1 MYKLS
6 IIIVNYNVKEFILNL
21 LQSINSAAKN
31 ISYEV
36 IIVDNASDDGSV
48 EIIKEKF
55 PSVNLIVNT
64 KNVGFG
70 KANNQALTN
79 AKGDFILLIN
89 PDTIVREDTFDRMF
103 AFFESMPE
111 AGMAGCKVLNPDG
124 TLQLACRRSFP
135 GPWTSFTKVVGLSTL
150 FPKSKLFAKYNLTYL
165 DENKTYEVDAIS
177 GSFMMLR
184 KEVYAKIGG
193 FDPEFF
199 MYGED
204 LDLCY
209 RVQKSGFKV
218 FYVHSTEI
226 IHYKGESTK
235 RSSLD
240 ETKVF
245 YDAMH
250 LFVKKHFSSSFIV
263 EYILRLAI
271 FIRKLIATVNIYKL
285 PLFTAFVD
293 YIFFTTTLFISEKI
307 YAKDD
312 GWQGFPD
319 EVKPFIY
326 FIPGLL
332 QLFISTIFTAYKKK
346 SISVLRIVISLLAGV
361 VLISSLT
368 FFFKQYAFS
377 RAVLLITYA
386 ILIFLLPL
394 WRIFAKLFFNVG
406 IEKHLSKAKTLIVG
420 TENRALDLTKKL
432 KSNVNDIHNII
443 GLIGFKNDE
452 IDKDI
457 NGIKVIGTINNIK
470 KVIDDKKID
479 KVIFSSDKIS
489 YAEIFRI
496 VSLGQSSNVD
506 FMIAG
511 TESDYLVGK
520 SAIAMLNDIPL
531 VKVHYN
537 ISSISNKIVKLIFD
551 VSLSLLILFFIF
563 PFVYLFSRKKKPISD
578 LQNFILNIPKVF
590 SLDKSLVGPKAES
603 SAGLFLGKPG
613 LTGLWFTEF
622 YDYKDLKEEEK
633 LNIYYAKNQN
643 AWLDLEI
650 LGKTISKFFIKG
662 E

>member
-1 MYKLS
+1 MPKLS

-21 LQSINSAAKN
+21 LKSITSAAKDF
-31 ISYEV
+31 SYEV
-36 IIVDNASDDGSV
+36 IIVDNASDDGSIEV
-48 EIIKEKF
+48 IKEKY
-55 PSVNLIVNT
+55 PSVNLIVNS

-70 KANNQALTN
+70 KANNQALLQ
-79 AKGDFILLIN
+79 AKGNYFLLLN
-89 PDTIVREDTFDRMF
+89 PDTIVKEDTFEKMF
-103 AFFESMPE
+103 DFFEKNPE

-135 GPWTSFTKVVGLSTL
+135 GPWTSFTKVAGLSTL
-150 FPKSKLFAKYNLTYL
+150 FPKNKLFAKYNLTYL
-165 DENKTYEVDAIS
+165 DENKSYEVDAIS
-177 GSFMMLR
+177 GSFMFMR
-184 KEVYAKIGG
+184 KEVYEKIGG

-204 LDLCY
+204 LDLCF
-209 RVQKSGFKV
+209 RVQKSGYKV
-218 FYVHSTEI
+218 YYVHSTEI

-250 LFVKKHFSSSFIV
+250 LFVKKHFSSSFLV
-263 EYILRLAI
+263 ESILQFAI
-271 FIRKLIATVNIYKL
+271 FVRKSIAFANVYKL
-285 PLFTAFVD
+285 PIFTAFIDFILITV
-293 YIFFTTTLFISEKI
+293 TLFISEKL

-312 GWQGFPD
+312 GWQGFPE
-319 EVKPFIY
+319 EVKPAIY

-332 QLFISTIFTAYKKK
+332 QLLISTIFGAYKKK

-361 VLISSLT
+361 VLISSIT

-386 ILIFLLPL
+386 ILIFALPV
-394 WRIFAKLFFNVG
+394 WRIIAKLFFNIG
-406 IEKHLSKAKTLIVG
+406 IERHLSKARTLIVG
-420 TENRALDLTKKL
+420 SENRANDLIKKL

-443 GLIGFKNDE
+443 GLIGFRNDE
-452 IDKDI
+452 IDKEV
-457 NGIKVIGTINNIK
+457 NGVKIIGTIKNIK
-470 KVIDDKKID
+470 KIIDDRKID
-479 KVIFSSDKIS
+479 KVIFSSDRITF
-489 YAEIFRI
+489 AEIFRI
-496 VSLGQSSNVD
+496 VSIGQSSNVD

-511 TESDYLVGK
+511 SESDYLVGK

-531 VKVHYN
+531 VKVQYN

-563 PFVYLFSRKKKPISD
+563 PFVYLFGGKRKRESEFGK
-578 LQNFILNIPKVF
+578 FIMSVPKVF
-590 SLDKSLVGPKAES
+590 FLRKSFVGPKQSNNE
-603 SAGLFLGKPG
+603 GLFLGKPG

-622 YDYKDLKEEEK
+622 YDKNDKKEEEK